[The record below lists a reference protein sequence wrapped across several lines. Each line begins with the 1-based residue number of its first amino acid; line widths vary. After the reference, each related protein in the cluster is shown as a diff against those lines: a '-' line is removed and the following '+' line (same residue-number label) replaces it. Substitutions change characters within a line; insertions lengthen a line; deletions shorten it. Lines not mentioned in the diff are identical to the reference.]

1 MSGIFGILSKNFSLQ
16 EGIKKIDQSIIH
28 SKFQYKDQF
37 SHHNFTGIR
46 IHSGIFNT
54 EPQPIFNEDHS
65 MCIFFD
71 GKIYDYQDD
80 IQKLLEKG
88 HVFSL
93 STDAEY
99 CLHAFEEYG
108 ASFVQQLN
116 GSFIF
121 LIYNL
126 ETEKIII
133 ANDRFG
139 FRVHYYFCNENGFV
153 ISPEAKGI
161 LPFNSMKKE
170 LNAISV
176 AEFFAFGEFWEDKT
190 NFKDIHILP
199 PAVILIF
206 DEGNVSLEKYWKL
219 CYKPDYS
226 RTEDEFVDDLIRT
239 FRYAINIRMQ
249 DNLRYGITLS
259 GGLDSR
265 SVLAGMDPDKRKQIV
280 ACTFGSDDC
289 DEVIVAKKVV
299 ETAGVQTHIIIHTPP
314 ESIIENALNDVWL
327 TEGRNYI
334 GVSFAHAIL
343 NPIKEKVD
351 VIFDGFAMDLTLGGS
366 YLNNKISQGSGQEE
380 LFALLK
386 KKRLFSDDELKQL
399 FNSDF
404 FSKIE
409 HVPEESFTRAFQ
421 KALSE
426 HPWNTSDKFAM
437 DNHVAW
443 MHIGDAPLLN
453 YVEVVHPSSDNGFIE
468 IITKIPPEFR
478 LNHAI
483 YRKFLMKLDPD
494 FAKIPYQK
502 TMVRVDY
509 PLALWD
515 AGLLWIILKEYL
527 KRKIFHFSKGRLLL
541 KNTRSYVNFY
551 EWFFTNPSWY
561 EFLKKNIL
569 TCNKTEK
576 MYLNQQYIE
585 MLWHEHE
592 NKEKDHSIKL
602 LYIATFKIFLS
613 QYFNGN
619 SDKFSSFVLR

>member
-443 MHIGDAPLLN
+443 MHVGDIPLLN
-453 YVEVVHPSSDNGFIE
+453 KFEVVHPTGGNSFFE
-468 IITKIPPEFR
+468 ILTRIPPEWR
-478 LNHAI
+478 INHTL
-483 YRKFLMKLDPD
+483 YRKFLMQLSPSLSE
-494 FAKIPYQK
+494 IRYQK
-502 TMVRVDY
+502 TMVPVY
-509 PLALWD
+509 FPK
-515 AGLLWIILKEYL
+515 IIWGISEKYIYYKEVVKKKLFYL
-527 KRKIFHFSKGRLLL
+527 SKGISFFS
-541 KNTRSYVNFY
+541 NHRSYVNFN
-551 EWFFTNPSWY
+551 EWMYSDIKWEPWILSMVDLVKTNYSDILNAD
-561 EFLKKNIL
+561 FLENLFREHKAGKKDNSVKI
-569 TCNKTEK
+569 
-576 MYLNQQYIE
+576 
-585 MLWHEHE
+585 
-592 NKEKDHSIKL
+592 
-602 LYIATFKIFLS
+602 LYIITFIVFLDLFRDYYIIPS
-613 QYFNGN
+613 VGQQ
-619 SDKFSSFVLR
+619 